1 MSKNDIGIDLGTVN
15 ILIYQKKRGIV
26 VQEPSVVAISKNTK
40 EILAIGNE
48 ARQMLGKTPGDII
61 ALRPMKDGV
70 IAEYRI
76 TEAIL
81 KHLVKRIIKGT
92 LIKPNV
98 VVCVPARLT
107 GVERRAV
114 IETTLNAGARRVY
127 LISEPIAAAIGA
139 GINIRE
145 PFGNMVIDIGGGTTD
160 IAIISL
166 GGIVVS
172 DSIKIGGNKFDEAII
187 KYVKRKYKIIIGE
200 ATAENVKIS
209 IGKAYNIG
217 EDKEMLIKG
226 REMVSGLPYET
237 TITSS
242 EILEAL
248 RDSLEM
254 LIVKVKGVLEKAPP
268 ELSAD
273 IIDKGIVLT
282 GGASLLEGMD
292 ELIRNATGVDVIR
305 VDEPITCVAKG
316 AGLSLEDPELLERVS
331 MSYAT

>member
-15 ILIYQKKRGIV
+15 ILIYQKKHGIV
-26 VQEPSVVAISKNTK
+26 IQEPSVVAISKNTR

-76 TEAIL
+76 TEAVL
-81 KHLVKRIIKGT
+81 KHLVRRIIKGT

-107 GVERRAV
+107 GVEKRAV

-145 PFGNMVIDIGGGTTD
+145 PYGNIVIDIGGGTTD

-172 DSIKIGGNKFDEAII
+172 DSIKTGGNRFDDAII

-200 ATAENVKIS
+200 STAENVKIN

-217 EDKEMLIKG
+217 EEKEMLIKG
-226 REMVSGLPYET
+226 REMVSGLPYEVT
-237 TITSS
+237 VTSS
-242 EILEAL
+242 EILESL
-248 RDSLEM
+248 QDSLEM
-254 LIVKVKGVLEKAPP
+254 LIVKIKGVLEKAPP

-282 GGASLLEGMD
+282 GGSSLLEGMD

-305 VDEPITCVAKG
+305 VDEPLTCVAKG
-316 AGLSLEDPELLERVS
+316 AGLALEDPELLERVS
-331 MSYAT
+331 MSYAS

>member
-15 ILIYQKKRGIV
+15 ILIYQKKHGIV
-26 VQEPSVVAISKNTK
+26 IQEPSVVAISKNTR

-76 TEAIL
+76 TEAVL
-81 KHLVKRIIKGT
+81 KHLVRRIIKGT

-107 GVERRAV
+107 GVEKRAV

-145 PFGNMVIDIGGGTTD
+145 PYGNIVIDIGGGTTD

-172 DSIKIGGNKFDEAII
+172 DSIKTGGNRFDDAII

-200 ATAENVKIS
+200 STAENVKIN
-209 IGKAYNIG
+209 IGKAYNVG
-217 EDKEMLIKG
+217 EEKEMLIKG
-226 REMVSGLPYET
+226 REMVSGLPYEVT
-237 TITSS
+237 VTSS

-248 RDSLEM
+248 QDSLEM
-254 LIVKVKGVLEKAPP
+254 LIVKIKGVLEKAPP

-282 GGASLLEGMD
+282 GGSSLLEGMD
-292 ELIRNATGVDVIR
+292 ELIRNSTGVDVIR
-305 VDEPITCVAKG
+305 VDEPLICVAKG
-316 AGLSLEDPELLERVS
+316 AGLALEDPELLERVS
-331 MSYAT
+331 MSYAS